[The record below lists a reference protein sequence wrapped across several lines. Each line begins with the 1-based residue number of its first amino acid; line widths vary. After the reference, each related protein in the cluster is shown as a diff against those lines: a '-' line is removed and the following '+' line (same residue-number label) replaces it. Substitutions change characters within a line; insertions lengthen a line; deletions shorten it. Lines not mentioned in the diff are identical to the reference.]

1 MSLATLNKKSKVLY
15 HSMSVNR
22 PQFSLNGYYRND
34 RSLPSTNRTQTSI
47 PRTLARG
54 NQLRGHGGNNG
65 NFKITTITALC
76 EQPQA
81 EQTENKTIKLST
93 KNTKGL
99 IATKYLWTK
108 LPNPY
113 TWVKRQNNS
122 SNTSCQLFTENLS
135 KQAIKTIIS
144 TNNKNP
150 IILNGCNL
158 TKKSSIFSKNSTNF
172 TKDQNTFTSTSQ
184 NEYIAGL
191 GGNCV
196 NNIVNTVYSLPT
208 NLSGVPILG
217 KI

>member
-1 MSLATLNKKSKVLY
+1 MSIATLKHKTTTLY

-54 NQLRGHGGNNG
+54 NQPRGYGGING
-65 NFKITTITALC
+65 QFPIKIFTPLC
-76 EQPQA
+76 EQPLA
-81 EQTENKTIKLST
+81 EEIPKKQVKQST
-93 KNTKGL
+93 QNTKGL
-99 IATKYLWTK
+99 IATKYLWSK

-113 TWVKRQNNS
+113 TWVKRQNSSLNS
-122 SNTSCQLFTENLS
+122 SSQLFTENLS
-135 KQAIKTIIS
+135 KQATKTIIS
-144 TNNKNP
+144 KNNPKSAT
-150 IILNGCNL
+150 LNQC
-158 TKKSSIFSKNSTNF
+158 NF
-172 TKDQNTFTSTSQ
+172 TKNPSTFTSISQ
-184 NEYIAGL
+184 STRISGL

-196 NNIVNTVYSLPT
+196 NTVVNTVYQLPT